1 MNYLIVLFSIV
12 IVIFSFYIISL
23 EPFKSNKKRD
33 KNPCTDYLSDKEYLE
48 HMIPH
53 HIVAIDMSKALIKT
67 SKNAI
72 MLGLARNIIRHQSY
86 EVWEMKRMMA
96 NLEPD
101 NLFANENTFKSEKP
115 QIYSKFNFYEPKKS
129 RYIGDSCDPLFFD
142 PDAHMKHMKHM
153 PVTDIN
159 FLEHMIPHHQVAVD
173 MSQRLLLH
181 SKNSYTRQ
189 LCYDIITEQ
198 QSEILLMNQMLEHKN
213 RWQYDSDILA

>member
-12 IVIFSFYIISL
+12 IVVLSVFIISI
-23 EPFKSNKKRD
+23 ETFKNYKKD

-53 HIVAIDMSKALIKT
+53 HIVAIDMSKELIKT

-96 NLEPD
+96 NLEPN
-101 NLFANENTFKSEKP
+101 NLFANENRFKSDKL

-153 PVTDIN
+153 PITDIN

-198 QSEILLMNQMLEHKN
+198 QSEILLMNQMLEHKK
-213 RWQYDSDILA
+213 RWQYDSEILA

>member
-12 IVIFSFYIISL
+12 IVVLSVFIISI
-23 EPFKSNKKRD
+23 ETFKNYKKD

-53 HIVAIDMSKALIKT
+53 HIVAIDMSKELIKT

-96 NLEPD
+96 NLEPN
-101 NLFANENTFKSEKP
+101 NLFANENRFKSDKLH
-115 QIYSKFNFYEPKKS
+115 IYSKFNFYEPKKS
-129 RYIGDSCDPLFFD
+129 RYMGDSCDPLFFD
-142 PDAHMKHMKHM
+142 PDAHMKHMEHM
-153 PVTDIN
+153 PITDIN

-213 RWQYDSDILA
+213 RWQYDSEILA

>member
-12 IVIFSFYIISL
+12 IVVLSVFIISI
-23 EPFKSNKKRD
+23 ETFKNYKKD

-53 HIVAIDMSKALIKT
+53 HIVAIDMSKELIKT

-96 NLEPD
+96 NLEPN
-101 NLFANENTFKSEKP
+101 NLFANENRFKSDKL

-142 PDAHMKHMKHM
+142 PDAHMKHMEHM
-153 PVTDIN
+153 EIN
-159 FLEHMIPHHQVAVD
+159 DKSYLEHMIPHHQVAID
-173 MSQRLLLH
+173 MSKRLLLH
-181 SKNSYTRQ
+181 TNNSYLIDFCRK
-189 LCYDIITEQ
+189 LIIDQ
-198 QSEILLMNQMLEHKN
+198 QGEIFTMKNLLKNTYNYKSELVK
-213 RWQYDSDILA
+213 D